1 MQSVGLQAPWVS
13 YDFRVNSHAVFTSSS
28 FTHTQTVVNTAT
40 ATRPFRSTLTAHGV
54 QKACLERLGTRG
66 LPMLLLSGP
75 PSLVTSKRERAWLET

>member
-40 ATRPFRSTLTAHGV
+40 ATRPFRSTLDCTWRTEGM
-54 QKACLERLGTRG
+54 LGTFGYTRSANVIIVRPA
-66 LPMLLLSGP
+66 L
-75 PSLVTSKRERAWLET
+75 TRNFKT